1 MEATVVNGSG
11 TEAGQIIATTIAGRN
26 GQPKQVTWF
35 LLSLHFLSAVLFSCL
50 SIEIEVGIFKKN
62 VYFSPSSGPCDY
74 LRSLLLWFFFLLAP
88 LPPSCS
94 CLLGRFYFFWFFLD
108 AFCGLV
114 VEYDLQQ
121 LHAHV
126 YMKICI
132 LGCTNF
138 PC

>member
-1 MEATVVNGSG
+1 MV
-11 TEAGQIIATTIAGRN
+11 
-26 GQPKQVTWF
+26 
-35 LLSLHFLSAVLFSCL
+35 FLSS
-50 SIEIEVGIFKKN
+50 G
-62 VYFSPSSGPCDY
+62 SPSPLMQLPVGEV
-74 LRSLLLWFFFLLAP
+74 LLFLV
-88 LPPSCS
+88 
-94 CLLGRFYFFWFFLD
+94 FLD